1 MRVLM
6 ATMKLDI
13 GGAETHIVEL
23 SKALARRGVEVIVA
37 SNGGAYETELA
48 EAGIEHIKIP
58 FHSKNPVC
66 MKRAY
71 QMLKK
76 VIFEKNI
83 DVVHA
88 HARIPAFLCGM
99 LHNKYHFR
107 FVTTAHWVF
116 TTKFPY
122 NLLTRWGDRSLAVSD
137 DIKKY
142 LIDNYGI
149 DKDNIR
155 VTINGIDLEK
165 FSKDTDYSDV
175 ATEFGLTDDKTR
187 IVYVSRMD
195 IDRSLAAHKL
205 LEAAESLAKEIPN
218 LEIVIVGGGND
229 FETVRAEA
237 EAVNAAMGR
246 RMVIVT
252 GSRTDINKF
261 AASGDIFIGV
271 SRAAL
276 EAMACEKPAIIA
288 GNEGYIGIFDEDKLQ
303 VSIDTNFCCRG
314 CGETTTEQLKK
325 DILKVLKAP
334 IEEQE
339 RLGRYSRETVG
350 KYYSIKTMADDAM
363 KMYVSIIKNSM
374 INEVA
379 EEEFLNIDDYL
390 MTNPIRTPGGKIDVM
405 ISGYYGFHN
414 SGDDSILKAIVDSLS
429 ISNPDIKILA
439 LSNDPAETK
448 AVYGIDAIH
457 RLNIIKI
464 LWNMRKTKLLISGGG
479 SLIQDVT
486 SDKSLIYYLGII
498 YIAKMMGAKVML
510 YANGIG
516 PITNEN
522 NHKSI
527 NKVLNSVDLIT
538 LRENSSVEELRKFE
552 IDKPEIIVTADPAFN
567 LVEAG
572 EEETTAFLKKIEN
585 INPDNF
591 CVISV
596 RPWMYTANDFEE
608 NIAYIAD
615 YIKSKYNTDVLFIP
629 MQITRDLEISQSIC
643 KKMKEKGAV
652 TENELTPQQIL
663 GIVKKAKFVIGM
675 RLHML
680 IYAAKTGTPVIGL
693 TYDPKVEAAME
704 YIGQELTEDV
714 LSTNPLTLC
723 RYIDKIFE
731 ENISMREELSK
742 VSLELEKK
750 AAENTKLAIELL
762 EE

>member
-37 SNGGAYETELA
+37 SNGGAYEAELA

-116 TTKFPY
+116 STKFPY

-205 LEAAESLAKEIPN
+205 LEAAESLAREIPN

-229 FETVRAEA
+229 FEAVRAEA

-339 RLGRYSRETVG
+339 RLGRYSRETE
-350 KYYSIKTMADDAM
+350 YCCSSQEM
-363 KMYVSIIKNSM
+363 K
-374 INEVA
+374 
-379 EEEFLNIDDYL
+379 
-390 MTNPIRTPGGKIDVM
+390 
-405 ISGYYGFHN
+405 
-414 SGDDSILKAIVDSLS
+414 
-429 ISNPDIKILA
+429 
-439 LSNDPAETK
+439 
-448 AVYGIDAIH
+448 
-457 RLNIIKI
+457 
-464 LWNMRKTKLLISGGG
+464 
-479 SLIQDVT
+479 
-486 SDKSLIYYLGII
+486 
-498 YIAKMMGAKVML
+498 
-510 YANGIG
+510 
-516 PITNEN
+516 
-522 NHKSI
+522 
-527 NKVLNSVDLIT
+527 
-538 LRENSSVEELRKFE
+538 
-552 IDKPEIIVTADPAFN
+552 
-567 LVEAG
+567 
-572 EEETTAFLKKIEN
+572 
-585 INPDNF
+585 
-591 CVISV
+591 
-596 RPWMYTANDFEE
+596 
-608 NIAYIAD
+608 
-615 YIKSKYNTDVLFIP
+615 
-629 MQITRDLEISQSIC
+629 
-643 KKMKEKGAV
+643 
-652 TENELTPQQIL
+652 
-663 GIVKKAKFVIGM
+663 
-675 RLHML
+675 
-680 IYAAKTGTPVIGL
+680 
-693 TYDPKVEAAME
+693 
-704 YIGQELTEDV
+704 
-714 LSTNPLTLC
+714 
-723 RYIDKIFE
+723 
-731 ENISMREELSK
+731 
-742 VSLELEKK
+742 
-750 AAENTKLAIELL
+750 
-762 EE
+762 